1 MNVFLCVVITIAC
14 VVFAVPKPM
23 ESLNHYNVVLVHGA
37 APEEKGFEI
46 ECNSDGIYD
55 AYTMMSGHFDSP
67 QLIASQL
74 GSAAGMLGDYENEGE
89 KKLTYWLDS
98 AVFEDYQYR
107 NGKIYMDSTN
117 YRKSPYIYIQR
128 SFANPAAS
136 PAHNAHEIG
145 DRTWKGNNKCSVR
158 RSLFEEAQEVRAEG
172 QNKLQQ
178 LRTNSVD
185 EYRTI
190 PSRNILIA
198 HSMGGVASHEY
209 VTDTSV
215 YNNDVDK
222 VVTLD
227 SPHEGTG
234 SLNLLIDMRDY
245 GQQISEASWQ
255 YMEILSLGLVLA
267 STSTELFTVSLALA
281 SLLPSFGL
289 SAMNRAVTTIVDKN
303 FLKDDYGFKKSDPLA
318 HYIHQDSTGIN
329 DLINRTGND
338 EVPMVRL
345 LGGYGGITFS
355 DPNRGY
361 RRLLNVFLPEATT
374 VPLMN
379 FYEHAFESDGTEHAK
394 FVNSITGLSIGF
406 AGGIAIQD
414 VGTTLVPEYSSL
426 ATSTPIF
433 NDGAVDVKRR
443 TFNASPT
450 AEDIGIA
457 NKIVRGSAV
466 VTGVVSGVMAAN
478 FIPVPWVA
486 MAAKTAI
493 VLTGAAVYALDL
505 ADIVGVGVND
515 IQSSH
520 ENAKTRRMLDTLYS
534 ADFSYTKV
542 NGGNES
548 GQIRLMEDFLYEKPF
563 VNLGLFVSD
572 STLRAVE
579 PGCYYETDKA
589 DKQQLC
595 EIGLFGAGGKV
606 AASNG
611 KKNYSE
617 FRKGDLKF
625 KSESDWSKMGVK
637 VDRWERVDGLTPNG
651 ELAKNS
657 VPVRHVERYEAPAIT
672 VDDWIEKYS
681 FVVDDLMP
689 HRLRQIRMNF
699 NYQEEI
705 VWECDVTKDYSAS
718 DNCTVYK
725 RTSGG
730 EWTELRKEKHPVRKD
745 GVFDFKPRDYGYVF
759 YTI

>member
-1 MNVFLCVVITIAC
+1 
-14 VVFAVPKPM
+14 
-23 ESLNHYNVVLVHGA
+23 
-37 APEEKGFEI
+37 
-46 ECNSDGIYD
+46 
-55 AYTMMSGHFDSP
+55 
-67 QLIASQL
+67 
-74 GSAAGMLGDYENEGE
+74 
-89 KKLTYWLDS
+89 
-98 AVFEDYQYR
+98 
-107 NGKIYMDSTN
+107 
-117 YRKSPYIYIQR
+117 
-128 SFANPAAS
+128 
-136 PAHNAHEIG
+136 
-145 DRTWKGNNKCSVR
+145 
-158 RSLFEEAQEVRAEG
+158 
-172 QNKLQQ
+172 
-178 LRTNSVD
+178 
-185 EYRTI
+185 
-190 PSRNILIA
+190 
-198 HSMGGVASHEY
+198 
-209 VTDTSV
+209 
-215 YNNDVDK
+215 
-222 VVTLD
+222 
-227 SPHEGTG
+227 
-234 SLNLLIDMRDY
+234 
-245 GQQISEASWQ
+245 
-255 YMEILSLGLVLA
+255 
-267 STSTELFTVSLALA
+267 
-281 SLLPSFGL
+281 
-289 SAMNRAVTTIVDKN
+289 
-303 FLKDDYGFKKSDPLA
+303 
-318 HYIHQDSTGIN
+318 
-329 DLINRTGND
+329 
-338 EVPMVRL
+338 
-345 LGGYGGITFS
+345 
-355 DPNRGY
+355 
-361 RRLLNVFLPEATT
+361 
-374 VPLMN
+374 
-379 FYEHAFESDGTEHAK
+379 
-394 FVNSITGLSIGF
+394 
-406 AGGIAIQD
+406 
-414 VGTTLVPEYSSL
+414 
-426 ATSTPIF
+426 
-433 NDGAVDVKRR
+433 
-443 TFNASPT
+443 
-450 AEDIGIA
+450 
-457 NKIVRGSAV
+457 
-466 VTGVVSGVMAAN
+466 MAAN